1 MTVDVPQW
9 VAEIAH
15 ALPYPLVFATVSGAH
30 LYGFASA
37 DSDLDL
43 RAAHLLPASEVVG
56 LRVGPETVQH
66 AGYRDQVELDV
77 VSHDLLKFAKL
88 LATRNGYVLE
98 QLLSPLVVVTT
109 PVHAELVSLAP
120 ALITSN
126 HAHHYL
132 GFAATQERLFE
143 QTSELKPALYLLRVL
158 LTGAHLMRTGRVE
171 TDLSVLGASLP
182 YVPELIAAKR
192 SAEHGPF
199 PPSVLPHLRR
209 DVTRL
214 RFELE
219 SARDASQLPARSS
232 DSALAALDDLVVRT
246 RLGAAVAAR

>member
-1 MTVDVPQW
+1 
-9 VAEIAH
+9 
-15 ALPYPLVFATVSGAH
+15 
-30 LYGFASA
+30 
-37 DSDLDL
+37 
-43 RAAHLLPASEVVG
+43 
-56 LRVGPETVQH
+56 
-66 AGYRDQVELDV
+66 
-77 VSHDLLKFAKL
+77 
-88 LATRNGYVLE
+88 
-98 QLLSPLVVVTT
+98 
-109 PVHAELVSLAP
+109 
-120 ALITSN
+120 
-126 HAHHYL
+126 
-132 GFAATQERLFE
+132 
-143 QTSELKPALYLLRVL
+143 LKPALYLLRVL